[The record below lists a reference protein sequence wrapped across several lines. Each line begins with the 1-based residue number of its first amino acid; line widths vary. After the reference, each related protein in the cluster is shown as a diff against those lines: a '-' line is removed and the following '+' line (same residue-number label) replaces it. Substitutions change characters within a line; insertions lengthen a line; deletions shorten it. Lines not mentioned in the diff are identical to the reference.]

1 MTDLLASHRRLQ
13 LQEFRNQN
21 GRNHVFHKVL
31 SRSVPVT
38 QGILV
43 VGWHLVCHLTIF
55 TLVSSAN
62 GPSVVEVLI
71 ESYRE

>member
-13 LQEFRNQN
+13 LQEF
-21 GRNHVFHKVL
+21 L
-31 SRSVPVT
+31 T

-55 TLVSSAN
+55 TLVYFAN
-62 GPSVVEVLI
+62 ASSVVEVLI
-71 ESYRE
+71 EFCQKQEYAVNM